1 MTSTRSY
8 SAAVS
13 VAEAVAELRRC
24 AGTQFH
30 PDVVRAFSRL
40 VEDGSEVLRRV
51 A

>member
-24 AGTQFH
+24 AG
-30 PDVVRAFSRL
+30 
-40 VEDGSEVLRRV
+40 SEVLRRV